1 MKKKQSHR
9 IARIILKM
17 RYNIATDKEKQEFE
31 IWAKNGKERKE
42 LFNKIISDESLKD
55 YLVLKS
61 DYDRSIDYV
70 KLQSDILRSLTKRNR
85 QKQVKRYFLWCGSVA
100 AGLLVAFMS
109 VFWYI
114 ETLPGG
120 AKKKMEIAKVMPVA
134 TTIQDKVILVLADG
148 KKVGMSKLQ
157 QDSMRVGM
165 AVAMGQEDKLVY
177 DSDWEQADSMVSDKL
192 EMNKVITS
200 TGGFYSLVLSDG
212 TRVWLNSESE
222 LEYPVFFG
230 KGQRL
235 VKLCGE
241 AFFEV
246 KKDTSRPFIVETN
259 DIRTRVLGT
268 SFNMKAYRNESFIA
282 TTLFS
287 GKVEVSPLT
296 DTLQKVVLSPGKQ
309 ADWDLHAR
317 CLNVEEVNLSN
328 IIAWKE
334 GMFMFSKENIDVVTR
349 QIERW
354 YGVKFIYDTSNR
366 KQYVFNGYLSKDE
379 SLETILKALT
389 FTGGPKFKIDGNV
402 VYVKE

>member
-134 TTIQDKVILVLADG
+134 TTIQDKAILVLADG

-212 TRVWLNSESE
+212 TGFGSIPRVSWNIPSF
-222 LEYPVFFG
+222 LE
-230 KGQRL
+230 KG
-235 VKLCGE
+235 
-241 AFFEV
+241 
-246 KKDTSRPFIVETN
+246 
-259 DIRTRVLGT
+259 
-268 SFNMKAYRNESFIA
+268 
-282 TTLFS
+282 
-287 GKVEVSPLT
+287 
-296 DTLQKVVLSPGKQ
+296 
-309 ADWDLHAR
+309 
-317 CLNVEEVNLSN
+317 
-328 IIAWKE
+328 
-334 GMFMFSKENIDVVTR
+334 
-349 QIERW
+349 
-354 YGVKFIYDTSNR
+354 
-366 KQYVFNGYLSKDE
+366 NGL
-379 SLETILKALT
+379 
-389 FTGGPKFKIDGNV
+389 
-402 VYVKE
+402 